1 MKRVSSFLVGL
12 LFGIGLI
19 VSGMTDPRKVLA
31 FLDLAGVWDPS
42 LAFVMVGAI
51 IAAFAGFR
59 LAAKRRTVSRASPS
73 TCRPRARLTRA
84 LSSVRSCSG
93 SAGALWA
100 YVQDPRSRTSASSTD
115 APRCSSR
122 R

>member
-1 MKRVSSFLVGL
+1 MKRVSPFLVGFV
-12 LFGIGLI
+12 FGTGLI

-31 FLDLAGVWDPS
+31 FLDLAGAWDPS

-59 LAAKRRTVSRASPS
+59 LAAKRRTSLSGEPS

-84 LSSVRSCSG
+84 L
-93 SAGALWA
+93 
-100 YVQDPRSRTSASSTD
+100 
-115 APRCSSR
+115 
-122 R
+122 